1 MSDNSAL
8 VDLLS
13 TYESQSDVVVRA
25 KDQATDARSQAES
38 ALAELVTAAQKSD
51 VVAVKQSADAI
62 RECEKQIQ
70 ELVDNPGGVTELK
83 VGVKKAQA
91 GFFAAAEE
99 GDARIALA
107 AWRQAD
113 KDLKEKQS
121 EVKDLNKAKLSQTKN
136 LLSAVKT
143 LF

>member
-1 MSDNSAL
+1 M
-8 VDLLS
+8 
-13 TYESQSDVVVRA
+13 
-25 KDQATDARSQAES
+25 
-38 ALAELVTAAQKSD
+38 
-51 VVAVKQSADAI
+51 
-62 RECEKQIQ
+62 
-70 ELVDNPGGVTELK
+70 DNPGGVTELK

-99 GDARIALA
+99 GDARLALA

-121 EVKDLNKAKLSQTKN
+121 EVKDLNKAKVSQTKN